1 MYATSPDIFVLDEPS
16 SNLDYHSINELKSF
30 IKKIKQQGKTIVVAE
45 HRLWYLMDI
54 ADRVIFME
62 NGRLIRDMG
71 INEFAALSE
80 NEIENMGLR
89 ARSLSDIKLAKADMD
104 SEKKVFKVSD
114 LTVKLGNKTILDDVS
129 FRVNGGEIVAITGEN
144 GAGKTTLA
152 RALCGLN
159 GEIGMVSLGG
169 ETLSSKRRREGSYM
183 VMQDVG
189 HQLFTDSVDA
199 ECSLGVAKPI
209 KENIDEVLTLLSLS
223 KLKEKHPLSLSGGQ
237 KQRLA
242 VAVSMLCGKEILI
255 FDEPTSGL
263 DFDSMNEVG
272 VLIKRLAEEGKII
285 IIITHDREFIQ
296 MICSRV
302 MVLESGKIRNSF
314 KEDL

>member
-1 MYATSPDIFVLDEPS
+1 M
-16 SNLDYHSINELKSF
+16 
-30 IKKIKQQGKTIVVAE
+30 KKILLIFLLVLSAKGTTLLADDLNLKDKKLSQEFTTGKNFEKIQV
-45 HRLWYLMDI
+45 
-54 ADRVIFME
+54 
-62 NGRLIRDMG
+62 
-71 INEFAALSE
+71 
-80 NEIENMGLR
+80 ENME
-89 ARSLSDIKLAKADMD
+89 D
-104 SEKKVFKVSD
+104 
-114 LTVKLGNKTILDDVS
+114 
-129 FRVNGGEIVAITGEN
+129 
-144 GAGKTTLA
+144 
-152 RALCGLN
+152 
-159 GEIGMVSLGG
+159 
-169 ETLSSKRRREGSYM
+169 
-183 VMQDVG
+183 
-189 HQLFTDSVDA
+189 
-199 ECSLGVAKPI
+199 I

-272 VLIKRLAEEGKII
+272 ALIKRLAEEGKII